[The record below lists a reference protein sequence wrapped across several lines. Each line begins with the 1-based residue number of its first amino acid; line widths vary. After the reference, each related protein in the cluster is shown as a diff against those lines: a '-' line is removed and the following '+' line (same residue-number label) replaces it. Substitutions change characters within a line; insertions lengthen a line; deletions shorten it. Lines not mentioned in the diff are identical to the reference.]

1 MSDKDLVER
10 EAFSKCFANATLLIC
25 LYHTLRSFRREV
37 TCEKMGI
44 TSAERLRCL
53 EILQL
58 RAYSKTPEDYTKKLE
73 MLKNTKL
80 DSVISYFMENWDP
93 IKNQWVFAFKDSHI
107 DLGET
112 INNRLESTF
121 NKLKSVCS
129 KYASLMQFFSEF
141 FTFLGAIRNDRNHHH
156 LMTQSRKKIALSC
169 AAKKDEMEYLE
180 QLTPYAF
187 SLVRRQWQLIDKEA
201 EINRVDKN
209 IYTLNY
215 PLCKKHNLTVTSC
228 DSSFMKKMGL
238 PCSHLLKLRSYLS
251 LPLYGNSLANKR
263 WTKSYY
269 ILSSDA
275 RFSGSNIPAE
285 CESTTITG
293 TEEAN
298 SQILSQSQ
306 KFNKLTRTCQILAS
320 SGSEGG
326 MKQFELRHK
335 QLQKIMEQW
344 KIGKEVTIIESN
356 EKIDMVEG
364 NWMCDVNYFH
374 FS

>member
-1 MSDKDLVER
+1 
-10 EAFSKCFANATLLIC
+10 
-25 LYHTLRSFRREV
+25 
-37 TCEKMGI
+37 
-44 TSAERLRCL
+44 
-53 EILQL
+53 
-58 RAYSKTPEDYTKKLE
+58 
-73 MLKNTKL
+73 
-80 DSVISYFMENWDP
+80 
-93 IKNQWVFAFKDSHI
+93 
-107 DLGET
+107 
-112 INNRLESTF
+112 
-121 NKLKSVCS
+121 
-129 KYASLMQFFSEF
+129 
-141 FTFLGAIRNDRNHHH
+141 
-156 LMTQSRKKIALSC
+156 
-169 AAKKDEMEYLE
+169 
-180 QLTPYAF
+180 
-187 SLVRRQWQLIDKEA
+187 
-201 EINRVDKN
+201 
-209 IYTLNY
+209 
-215 PLCKKHNLTVTSC
+215 
-228 DSSFMKKMGL
+228 MKKMGL

-251 LPLYGNSLANKR
+251 LPLYDSSLANKR

-320 SGSEGG
+320 IGREGG